1 MEILIVPSRK
11 RFDDFRDFCRWIPVF
26 VPRNRNQ
33 CQDINECLNHN
44 GGCNGGCVN
53 TAGSYYCTCNGDLVL
68 ASDERTC
75 ISAESRCRAMEPP
88 LHAEVRNNLLYE
100 IYAKICHVLIF
111 FTNIHESRL
120 STLKILNMKKKARNR
135 IS

>member
-1 MEILIVPSRK
+1 MIW
-11 RFDDFRDFCRWIPVF
+11 RFSYHRDFCRWIPVF

-100 IYAKICHVLIF
+100 IYAKICHVQCVNFLYKYSRISSVNVE
-111 FTNIHESRL
+111 NIKHE
-120 STLKILNMKKKARNR
+120 KKARNR